1 MWLSRGCLPG
11 MCKDLAA
18 TPSTAKEKE
27 RSYDMQAVSEPMV
40 RLLGTSLS
48 VRLAGYARCQEVGT
62 EAAQE
67 NDFKVSACHKSP

>member
-11 MCKDLAA
+11 MGKDLAA

-27 RSYDMQAVSEPMV
+27 RSYDIWAVSEPTV
-40 RLLGTSLS
+40 GILGTSLS
-48 VRLAGYARCQEVGT
+48 VRLAGYARCQEDGT
-62 EAAQE
+62 EAAPE